1 MNTGSPEYQANLFA
15 HYTEAMKGYLV
26 TRPQDRV
33 RGYEKDSRVAY
44 LDKLECEMLD
54 NPPMG
59 CRKGLV
65 LPGEIEQPRGVPT
78 LKSLTLEQADIKV
91 LSDSE
96 AMDIIASSDRTPP
109 DSYVTSI
116 HFQGNVGSCA
126 GEAAS
131 GANQCRRSEDGKD
144 APALNGYFPYHWS
157 SGGSDRGSTL
167 HDNLA
172 VLQEYGCASEDVFP
186 RSKGWRSTPS
196 DDAMQDALNYRL
208 PLDGVVK
215 VNNRMEFITMVLSG
229 FPVQFGY
236 TGHSIFCSDI
246 VDLQRLTYVNS
257 WGDWG
262 NNGRGTLSFD
272 RVYWNYGCY
281 AVIAAREKN

>member
-1 MNTGSPEYQANLFA
+1 MNYSQLFA
-15 HYTEAMKGYLV
+15 QYNEALNRYMDEK
-26 TRPQDRV
+26 PQNRV
-33 RGYEKDSRVAY
+33 GGLRNVPLSRE
-44 LDKLECEMLD
+44 LDYLECAMLD
-54 NPPMG
+54 NPPQG

-65 LPGEIEQPRGVPT
+65 LPGEIEQPRGVPK
-78 LKSLTLEQADIKV
+78 LKALTLEQANIYV
-91 LSDSE
+91 LSESD
-96 AMDIIASSDRTPP
+96 AMDMIASSDRTPP
-109 DSYVTSI
+109 DAHVGSI
-116 HFQGNVGSCA
+116 ANQGSVGSCA
-126 GEAAS
+126 GEAAK
-131 GANQCRRSEDGKD
+131 GAAKCRRNADGKD
-144 APALNGYFPYHWS
+144 TPSLNGYFPYHWS

-172 VLQEYGCASEDVFP
+172 VLQEYGCASEDVWP
-186 RSKGWRSTPS
+186 RSKGWRATPS

-246 VDLQRLTYVNS
+246 VDLNRLTYVNS

-272 RVYWNYGCY
+272 RVYWSYGAY
-281 AVIAAREKN
+281 AVIAARGKN